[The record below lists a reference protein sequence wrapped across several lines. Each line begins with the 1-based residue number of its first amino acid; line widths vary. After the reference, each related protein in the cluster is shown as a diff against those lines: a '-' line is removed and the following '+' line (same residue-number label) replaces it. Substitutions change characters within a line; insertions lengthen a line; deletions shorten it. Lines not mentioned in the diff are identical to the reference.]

1 MVSLAFHFI
10 QMLPDR
16 CGDDV
21 LLGRVVHGR
30 EHLEPPYQAAR
41 EPERLEMTQEDLD
54 GYLEYAVQSLADEL
68 KHANAWS
75 AEESLT
81 AANQSFDTA
90 LPGRVVGSKNQFLRT
105 IVADGQKV
113 GVLWYG
119 LRSKQEAF
127 VWDILIYRKRGRL
140 AVSTL
145 VGSVCTLLW
154 AGGYAVRGVYVD
166 GRVGSGA
173 GRKKAHTFRSVE
185 QKRRIVEETLKA
197 GVSVSSVGRA
207 HGINANQ
214 VFQWRKLYRPGLLNS
229 ASGPERMRLLPVA
242 VSEEAESGTV
252 AAPGATTIECP
263 ISGSSTGTI
272 ELSLGWGQL
281 RIAGAVDG
289 ETLRTVLGCLLT

>member
-1 MVSLAFHFI
+1 MPCVGCTW
-10 QMLPDR
+10 M
-16 CGDDV
+16 G
-21 LLGRVVHGR
+21 
-30 EHLEPPYQAAR
+30 ELE
-41 EPERLEMTQEDLD
+41 
-54 GYLEYAVQSLADEL
+54 
-68 KHANAWS
+68 
-75 AEESLT
+75 AE
-81 AANQSFDTA
+81 
-90 LPGRVVGSKNQFLRT
+90 
-105 IVADGQKV
+105 
-113 GVLWYG
+113 
-119 LRSKQEAF
+119 
-127 VWDILIYRKRGRL
+127 
-140 AVSTL
+140 
-145 VGSVCTLLW
+145 
-154 AGGYAVRGVYVD
+154 
-166 GRVGSGA
+166 A
-173 GRKKAHTFRSVE
+173 GRKKAHTFRRVE